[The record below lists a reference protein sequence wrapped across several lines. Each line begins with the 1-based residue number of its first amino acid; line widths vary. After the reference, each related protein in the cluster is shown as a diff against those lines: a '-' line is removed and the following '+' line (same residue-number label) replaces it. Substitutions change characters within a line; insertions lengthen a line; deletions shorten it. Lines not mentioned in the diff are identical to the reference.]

1 MSSDETPNG
10 ARPLMAWRGNILPL
24 LSAFTST
31 LAIIVALTIMLV
43 WAFIGIGHARDRYFL
58 NHVSGI
64 RMALARSLD
73 AGVLYPPLYDGR
85 NYGGTRIMPFSILL
99 HAAAARLTGEYVMS
113 GRLLSCFI
121 LLVLAVVIFRVLR
134 DLKCPSSM
142 AAILSAFVLVTEPGY
157 RVGFSALVADGL
169 AVLLQLLAVS
179 SVTANRGRTRIVMSA
194 ALSALAFM
202 TKFSALWAPM
212 AVMTWLTIRKRN
224 GVWLFA
230 STYAVLVAILI
241 GAVSVASGGRF
252 FENFF
257 GLSLAGINGIGQALH
272 SPTLLIRTMFGNTP
286 ALWALVPVAVLGLAI
301 NLASGEASI
310 YDISLICFIPLLFLI
325 FVDIGAGDNHL
336 LDLAVLGVLVI
347 GHASTTFSR
356 ALDERS
362 AVRRQLRSSRLT
374 VVQTVVLLFALWITT
389 TQLVVLV
396 PDVYTA
402 RAALTAG
409 GDANHRPLEEWITV
423 HDKILSEDPYVP
435 IALGQVPVV
444 MDPFMLLR
452 IGKRHPDAVQAL
464 IERIEAR
471 EFDFVI
477 LTAPID
483 RTEWWEKFH
492 FGSDVIQAIDRS
504 YDFARGAEGYY
515 VYTPAHLKG
524 DAATGTPR

>member
-1 MSSDETPNG
+1 MPSDETPTNV
-10 ARPLMAWRGNILPL
+10 RPLMAWRRDVLPL
-24 LSAFTST
+24 STAFIST
-31 LAIIVALTIMLV
+31 LSIVVALTIVVV
-43 WAFIGIGHARDRYFL
+43 WGFIGIGHAQDRYFL

-64 RMALARSLD
+64 RMALARSLN

-85 NYGGTRIMPFSILL
+85 NYGGTRIMPLSILL

-121 LLVLAVVIFRVLR
+121 LLVLAVVMFRVLR
-134 DLKCPSSM
+134 DLKCPSSV

-179 SVTANRGRTRIVMSA
+179 SVTANRGRTRIVISA

-202 TKFSALWAPM
+202 TKLSALWAPM
-212 AVMTWLTIRKRN
+212 AVMTWLTMRKRN

-230 STYAVLVAILI
+230 SAYIVLVAILI

-272 SPTLLIRTMFGNTP
+272 SPTLLIRTMFNNTP
-286 ALWALVPVAVLGLAI
+286 ALWALVPVAALGLVI
-301 NLASGEASI
+301 NLARGEVSI

-356 ALDERS
+356 ALDAIPRQVRS
-362 AVRRQLRSSRLT
+362 PRLT
-374 VVQTVVLLFALWITT
+374 IVQTGVLLFALWITT
-389 TQLVVLV
+389 THLVVLV

-402 RAALTAG
+402 MAALTAG
-409 GDANHRPLEEWITV
+409 GTANHPPLEGWITA
-423 HDKILSEDPYVP
+423 HDTILSEDPYVP

-452 IGKRHPDAVQAL
+452 IGRSRPDAVQAL
-464 IERIEAR
+464 IERIDAK
-471 EFDFVI
+471 EFNFVI
-477 LTAPID
+477 LTAPIE

-504 YDFARGAEGYY
+504 YDFSRGAEGYY
-515 VYTPAHLKG
+515 LYTPAHFKD
-524 DAATGTPR
+524 DAATATPR

>member
-10 ARPLMAWRGNILPL
+10 ARPLMAWRSDVLPL
-24 LSAFTST
+24 ATAFTST
-31 LAIIVALTIMLV
+31 LSIIVALTIVLV
-43 WAFIGIGHARDRYFL
+43 WGFIGIGHARDRYFL

-73 AGVLYPPLYDGR
+73 AGVLYPSLYDGS
-85 NYGGTRIMPFSILL
+85 NYGGTRIMPLSILL
-99 HAAAARLTGEYVMS
+99 HASAARLTGEYVMS

-121 LLVLAVVIFRVLR
+121 LLVLAVVIFRLLR
-134 DLKCPSSM
+134 DLQCPSSI

-202 TKFSALWAPM
+202 TKFSALWAPI
-212 AVMTWLTIRKRN
+212 AVMTWVTMRKRN

-241 GAVSVASGGRF
+241 GAVSVASAGRF

-272 SPTLLIRTMFGNTP
+272 SPTLLIRTMFANTP
-286 ALWALVPVAVLGLAI
+286 ALWALVPVAGLGLAI
-301 NLASGEASI
+301 NLARGEASI
-310 YDISLICFIPLLFLI
+310 YDISLICHIPLLFLI

-347 GHASTTFSR
+347 GHASSSVSR

-362 AVRRQLRSSRLT
+362 AVSRQLRSPRVT

-402 RAALTAG
+402 AAALTAG
-409 GDANHRPLEEWITV
+409 GNANHRPLEGWITAN
-423 HDKILSEDPYVP
+423 DKILSEDPYVP
-435 IALGQVPVV
+435 IAFGQVPVV

-452 IGKRHPDAVQAL
+452 IGKSHPDMVQAL

-477 LTAPID
+477 LTAPIE

-504 YDFARGAEGYY
+504 YDFSRGAEGYY

-524 DAATGTPR
+524 DAATGALR

>member
-1 MSSDETPNG
+1 
-10 ARPLMAWRGNILPL
+10 LMAWRGNILPL

-477 LTAPID
+477 LTAPIE
-483 RTEWWEKFH
+483 RRH
-492 FGSDVIQAIDRS
+492 S
-504 YDFARGAEGYY
+504 
-515 VYTPAHLKG
+515 G
-524 DAATGTPR
+524 D